1 MTHAIQSDW
10 WIGGEKRSILF
21 VNYLEWQQKNQKHS
35 QQKVPN
41 KQTIN
46 QYCFA
51 RAYIQQIFLLRILH
65 RTQDSGKSQ
74 RNWNKKQNVQI
85 DNTYIQWKQLTDK
98 FNEIFT
104 QNTRKRKV
112 HRTMTID
119 IKVFSPFF
127 FSSNFKSIFIWFP
140 ETLQSLVSNMF
151 YCCLCRFHAKTQND
165 SNRNERKWRRKTSRS
180 LKTSIKLMW
189 LTLSEHRT
197 WRKGAQTYN
206 RRKKNKGK
214 ICRNFVVLLH
224 KFLFYIEWV
233 VCRIPLRNEQTMLNQ
248 PNPFRFQCFTQTRTI
263 RTYKAQMVFWW
274 KLNYN

>member
-46 QYCFA
+46 QYWFGQ
-51 RAYIQQIFLLRILH
+51 AYIQQIFLLRILH

-98 FNEIFT
+98 FNEIFP

-127 FSSNFKSIFIWFP
+127 F
-140 ETLQSLVSNMF
+140 LQ
-151 YCCLCRFHAKTQND
+151 
-165 SNRNERKWRRKTSRS
+165 
-180 LKTSIKLMW
+180 I
-189 LTLSEHRT
+189 
-197 WRKGAQTYN
+197 
-206 RRKKNKGK
+206 
-214 ICRNFVVLLH
+214 
-224 KFLFYIEWV
+224 
-233 VCRIPLRNEQTMLNQ
+233 LNQ
-248 PNPFRFQCFTQTRTI
+248 YLFDSRKHCNR
-263 RTYKAQMVFWW
+263 
-274 KLNYN
+274 